1 MYDVVAFKYLGGYIL
16 EIAFE
21 NGERGEIDLKDYA
34 QKGGIF
40 EPFLDIEYFKRGAL
54 NKDLGTICW
63 PNGADIAPET
73 LYRLAKTP
81 GLR

>member
-1 MYDVVAFKYLGGYIL
+1 MYDVVEVKYLRKYTL
-16 EIAFE
+16 EVAFE

-34 QKGGIF
+34 QKGGVF
-40 EPFLDIEYFKRGAL
+40 EPFMDVEYFKRVSV

-73 LYRLAKTP
+73 LYRFVKEKVH
-81 GLR
+81 